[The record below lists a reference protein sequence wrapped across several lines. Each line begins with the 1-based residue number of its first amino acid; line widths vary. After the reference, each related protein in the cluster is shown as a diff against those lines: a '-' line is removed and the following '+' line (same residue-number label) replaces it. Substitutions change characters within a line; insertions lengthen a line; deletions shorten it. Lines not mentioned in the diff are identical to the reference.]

1 MPAKVISP
9 LVLNDLGSFGLNSQ
23 ASPSALDP
31 QWLSKAENV
40 ILDEQG
46 RISTRKGF
54 QQVTT
59 TLSAGEEV
67 QSIFEYYASDGSSEI
82 IVGTDSD
89 IYIVDQTTSPY
100 HLGAQTRT
108 GTPQT
113 ITSGHWQWVN
123 FNEKLYG
130 VQNGHTPVYYSGS
143 AWTDLVDLGSYNAP
157 SGITTFDPN
166 CVLGEYGRLW
176 VGGITENNNVIYY
189 SDTLQGNKW
198 NTGAA
203 GQLDLK
209 TVWGGDSIQGLAA
222 FQGKLVIFGEYNIAI
237 YQNPWDPSD
246 AAFQLEEL
254 IEGVGLKA
262 RDSVAHMGNDLVFL
276 SNTGLTSLS
285 RTVLQNGSLPITNYS
300 KNIRDELALNII
312 TADMVQCKAAYCLC
326 GGFYLLSF
334 PDKNEAYYFD
344 FTIKNPDGTPRISKF
359 LFSSGEAP
367 HALLSTVD
375 GSLWAGRNNNG
386 NVSLFRNYYDTF
398 KTDVTSTSITYNDS
412 LEITLDLS
420 TSTAGSPAAYD
431 ATEAEAY
438 CETQLGG
445 SYDTGTK
452 LCTLTV
458 DMNDTAPTPDT
469 GIVDPTFTWSGAGT
483 DYCTLGG
490 FTYSGGSC
498 TVPLNTEETCQVA
511 GGYEWET
518 TDSKC
523 WETTNQSYVSS
534 FKSVWF
540 DFQQPALAKILKRF
554 FMVVDG
560 GRNMDV
566 VFTTYRDYS
575 TIGDRKSFTLSQ
587 AGAPAL
593 FGAPT
598 SLFGS
603 SIFAVGEKPI
613 EYKLPMA
620 KSAKEIQIEMTGTVN
635 GYKAS
640 LQNMTILAKA
650 GKIR

>member
-1 MPAKVISP
+1 MPAKELSP

-23 ASPSALDP
+23 ASPSALEP

-54 QQVTT
+54 QQATT
-59 TLSAGEEV
+59 NLPSGEEV
-67 QSIFEYYASDGSSEI
+67 QSIFEYYKANGSTEI

-89 IYIVDQTTSPY
+89 IYIIDQTTTPY
-100 HLGAQTRT
+100 YLDAQTRT

-130 VQNGHTPVYYSGS
+130 VQNGHTPVYYSGT
-143 AWTDLVDLGSYNAP
+143 AWTDLVDLGSYNPP

-166 CVLGEYGRLW
+166 CILGEYGRLW

-189 SDTLQGNKW
+189 SDTLQGDKW

-203 GQLDLK
+203 GQIDLK
-209 TVWGGDSIQGLAA
+209 TVWGGDSIQGISA
-222 FQGKLVIFGEYNIAI
+222 FEGKLIIFGEYNIAI
-237 YQNPWDPSD
+237 YQNPWDPSASD
-246 AAFQLEEL
+246 FQLVEL

-312 TADMVQCKAAYCLC
+312 TADMTKCNSAYCLC

-334 PDKNEAYYFD
+334 PDKNEAFYFD

-359 LFSSGEAP
+359 LFPAGEAP
-367 HALLSTVD
+367 YALLSTVN
-375 GSLWAGRNNNG
+375 GSLWAGRNNSG
-386 NVSLFRNYYDTF
+386 NVALFQNYYDTF
-398 KTDVTSTSITYNDS
+398 KTDVTATYGSQSACED
-412 LEITLDLS
+412 
-420 TSTAGSPAAYD
+420 AG
-431 ATEAEAY
+431 
-438 CETQLGG
+438 
-445 SYDTGTK
+445 
-452 LCTLTV
+452 
-458 DMNDTAPTPDT
+458 N
-469 GIVDPTFTWSGAGT
+469 
-483 DYCTLGG
+483 
-490 FTYSGGSC
+490 
-498 TVPLNTEETCQVA
+498 
-511 GGYEWET
+511 EWET

-523 WETTNQSYVSS
+523 WQTDNYSYTSS

-575 TIGDRKSFTLSQ
+575 TIGDRKTFTLSQ
-587 AGAPAL
+587 VGAPAL

-598 SLFGS
+598 SLFGV